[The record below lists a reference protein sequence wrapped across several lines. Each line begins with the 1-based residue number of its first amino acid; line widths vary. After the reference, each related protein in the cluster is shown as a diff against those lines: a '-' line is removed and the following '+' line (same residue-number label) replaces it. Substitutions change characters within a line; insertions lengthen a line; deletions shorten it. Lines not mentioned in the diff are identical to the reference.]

1 MKKIYSL
8 IVFIL
13 LLFLYSC
20 GRDNNYM
27 DTCYKRKLNFWDKY
41 SYTVEFIKEEAGYL
55 VLKITVPN
63 SSSKDEGGHLI
74 GRRFGGSEKVD
85 NLVPMDS
92 HVNGVEYKPDDL
104 RFHQLFGKAYFIP
117 FKGKSA
123 IVKIMKTS
131 FIEDKISFE
140 EYFFSGTY
148 EGKYSNDK
156 PKRIYVFV
164 IRSKNISDK

>member
-63 SSSKDEGGHLI
+63 SSSKDYNSVGI
-74 GRRFGGSEKVD
+74 KNSISKII
-85 NLVPMDS
+85 
-92 HVNGVEYKPDDL
+92 VNGVEYKPDDL